1 MSPTLSRV
9 AFVAAG
15 QIGQPS
21 DYLYQ
26 AELFKMQLDRA
37 NAAGSAVVFEAEIFT
52 EVGPAIEYLNKAGSG
67 LRSLALLSN
76 MFQAQSESLAKANP
90 HIRVFVITGAYQAA
104 GEVQVIRKGWI
115 DGRHGR
121 SIAVVLE

>member
-1 MSPTLSRV
+1 MLSTQSRV

-26 AELFKMQLDRA
+26 AQLFKMQLDRA
-37 NAAGSAVVFEAEIFT
+37 NAAGSETIFESEIFT
-52 EVGPAIEYLNKAGSG
+52 DIEPAIEYLNKATSG
-67 LRSLALLSN
+67 LQSLALLSN
-76 MFQAQSESLAKANP
+76 MFLAQSDAIAKANP
-90 HIRVFVITGAYQAA
+90 HIRVFVVTGAHQGA
-104 GEVQVIRKGWI
+104 GEVQVIRKAWI
-115 DGRHGR
+115 DGRSGR